1 MRKVSVRDQE
11 IGRRRAV
18 VERRGAQRFRIPVA
32 VEVRHG
38 PKATEPGFM
47 HSKTLDVSSGG
58 VYLRSNQRLE
68 VGTQVALSLT
78 LPTSAFGAI
87 VDCKARIVRVEQY
100 SDAIGGRFGIA
111 IAIDV
116 YNFVRPKSNS

>member
-1 MRKVSVRDQE
+1 M
-11 IGRRRAV
+11 
-18 VERRGAQRFRIPVA
+18 VERRGAQRFKIPVA

-38 PKATEPGFM
+38 SKATETEFIHG
-47 HSKTLDVSSGG
+47 KTLDVSSGG
-58 VYLRSNQRLE
+58 VYLRSDQRLA

-87 VDCKARIVRVEQY
+87 VDCKAKVVRVEEN
-100 SDAIGGRFGIA
+100 SNSNGGRFGIA
-111 IAIDV
+111 IAIDA